1 MIAKGGRRI
10 RAALRTVTMS
20 ARRQSGRQ
28 HGEVGL
34 VGEIR
39 RHYHEE
45 LRALED
51 DVQRTGTQ
59 ARLLLE
65 KALMA
70 LERGDPVVSDEVI
83 GGDDEVD
90 RLYLDVERRI
100 LGLFA
105 LQTPVASDLRLLTA
119 LLHINLHLERIA
131 DQAVNIAKITRLVD
145 GLPRD
150 PTVVRH
156 LEEMGAMA
164 LRMVGAAMHA
174 LARRDLELARKL
186 PEMDDPIDRLNR
198 GMLGQVLAVSED
210 KRMLEWG
217 IRMHVVSRQIER
229 IGDNAVDI
237 GEQVA
242 FLVTGEFR
250 EFTDASHPEIEHPE
264 LLERGGSPT

>member
-1 MIAKGGRRI
+1 
-10 RAALRTVTMS
+10 MS
-20 ARRQSGRQ
+20 
-28 HGEVGL
+28 
-34 VGEIR
+34 EIR
-39 RHYHEE
+39 RRFHEE
-45 LRALED
+45 LRALEG
-51 DVQRTGTQ
+51 DVERTGVQ

-65 KALMA
+65 KALRT
-70 LERGDPVVSDEVI
+70 LGRGDPVICDEVI

-90 RLYLDVERRI
+90 RLYLDVEQRI
-100 LGLFA
+100 LGLYA

-119 LLHINLHLERIA
+119 LLHINLHLERVA

-145 GLPRD
+145 GLPHD
-150 PTVVRH
+150 PKVLQH
-156 LEEMGAMA
+156 LEEMGAIA
-164 LRMVGAAMHA
+164 VRMVETAMDA

-186 PEMDDPIDRLNR
+186 PEVDDRIDQLNR
-198 GMLGQVLAVSED
+198 GMLPQVLEASDD

-250 EFTDASHPEIEHPE
+250 EFTDASHPEVEHPE
-264 LLERGGSPT
+264 LLGRGGSPD